1 MNIVD
6 IIEKIVPVL
15 LAGLFFGAG
24 LPALYAL
31 GMRMMAGTTEYTAD
45 GRLVEIEGPSGIAK
59 AVGYIIFAIIVAA
72 IVIGILWV
80 AKDFIQH
87 VTGFNLFGLPEK

>member
-6 IIEKIVPVL
+6 IIGKIIPVL

-31 GMRMMAGTTEYTAD
+31 GMRMLAGTTEYTAD
-45 GRLVEIEGPSGIAK
+45 GRLVEIEGPSALAK
-59 AVGYIIFAIIVAA
+59 AVGYIIFAIIFVV
-72 IVIGILWV
+72 IIIGILWI
-80 AKDFIQH
+80 AKDFILH
-87 VTGFNLFGLPEK
+87 ITGFNLFGLAGK